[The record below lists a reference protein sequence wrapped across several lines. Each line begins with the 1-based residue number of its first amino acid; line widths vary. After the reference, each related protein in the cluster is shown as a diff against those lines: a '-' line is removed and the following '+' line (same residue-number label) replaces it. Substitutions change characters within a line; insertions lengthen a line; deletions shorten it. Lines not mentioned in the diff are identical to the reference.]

1 MTRRQTYA
9 LIPDGFTLKK
19 VNKGELNA
27 VNAKRKHDNVTT
39 VLSNPTAVKVLGAGA
54 GALALGGLS
63 ALFIP
68 LLESKIGTL
77 TDDFKDAIGEV
88 FDFLNPLPEIGEFL
102 SDLNPLK
109 RDPDAP
115 NPFLESLTQF
125 QKLLEINIARKEQGL
140 APYATYRE
148 YILAENP
155 ELARF
160 V

>member
-54 GALALGGLS
+54 GALALGGLG

-68 LLESKIGTL
+68 LLESKLGPL
-77 TDDFKDAIGEV
+77 GDDFKDAIGEV

-115 NPFLESLTQF
+115 RPTVELFTKF
-125 QKLLEINIARKEQGL
+125 QTLVEVNKVRREQGL
-140 APYATYRE
+140 TPYGSYEE
-148 YILAENP
+148 YARAEIP
-155 ELARF
+155 GYAGI
-160 V
+160 

>member
-9 LIPDGFTLKK
+9 LIPDGFTLKR

-39 VLSNPTAVKVLGAGA
+39 VLSNATAVKVLGAGTA
-54 GALALGGLS
+54 AIALGGLAS
-63 ALFIP
+63 VFIP

-115 NPFLESLTQF
+115 SPITESLVKF
-125 QKLLEINIARKEQGL
+125 QTLVEVNKARREQGL
-140 APYATYRE
+140 TPYGSYEE
-148 YILAENP
+148 YARAEIP
-155 ELARF
+155 GYAGI
-160 V
+160 